1 MIFFLLHLQQNKKYV
16 KLFLGDK
23 MATYIFKGISDND
36 QKKLLTQLYAKTLHY
51 HKGSTVLNNVGKTD
65 MMGIINEGSVNII
78 RIDYNGTKTIIETL
92 GKDEIFYAQT
102 FKSDNNELSIIT
114 QEESR
119 ITLFEYTTM
128 LNLKPRYQDLQRK
141 MLDNFTQ
148 IIIDKLNQNMERI
161 QILTK
166 KTIREKLLAYFQ
178 NEAKKHHRK
187 VFKLNLSLTDLA
199 DYLAIDRSAMMRE
212 IKHLK
217 EDRIIIIEK
226 KRVTLLV

>member
-1 MIFFLLHLQQNKKYV
+1 
-16 KLFLGDK
+16 

-51 HKGSTVLNNVGKTD
+51 SKGSTVLNNVGKTD

-128 LNLKPRYQDLQRK
+128 LNIKPRYQDLQRK

>member
-1 MIFFLLHLQQNKKYV
+1 
-16 KLFLGDK
+16 
-23 MATYIFKGISDND
+23 MAMYIFKGISDND

-51 HKGSTVLNNVGKTD
+51 PKGSTVLNNVGKTD

-128 LNLKPRYQDLQRK
+128 LNIKPRYQDLQRK

>member
-1 MIFFLLHLQQNKKYV
+1 MHLQQNKKYV

-23 MATYIFKGISDND
+23 MATYIFKGISDQD
-36 QKKLLTQLYAKTLHY
+36 QKKLLTQLYTKTLHY
-51 HKGSTVLNNVGKTD
+51 SKGSIVLNNVGKTE
-65 MMGIINEGSVNII
+65 MMGIVREGSINVI
-78 RIDYNGTKTIIETL
+78 RIDYNGTKTIIDSL
-92 GKDEIFYAQT
+92 GKNEIFYAGT
-102 FKSDNNELSIIT
+102 YPSDNNELSIIAS
-114 QEESR
+114 EESR
-119 ITLFEYTTM
+119 VTLFEYSTM
-128 LNLKPRYQDLQRK
+128 MNLKPRYQELQRK

-178 NEAKKHHRK
+178 NESKKYHQK
-187 VFKLNLSLTDLA
+187 TFKLTLSLTDLA

-217 EDRIIIIEK
+217 EDRILSLDK
-226 KRVTLLV
+226 KKVTLYV

>member
-1 MIFFLLHLQQNKKYV
+1 
-16 KLFLGDK
+16 

-51 HKGSTVLNNVGKTD
+51 PKGSTVLNNVGKTD

-92 GKDEIFYAQT
+92 GKNEIFYAQT

-128 LNLKPRYQDLQRK
+128 LNIKPRYQDLQRK

>member
-1 MIFFLLHLQQNKKYV
+1 
-16 KLFLGDK
+16 
-23 MATYIFKGISDND
+23 MATYIFQGISDND

-51 HKGSTVLNNVGKTD
+51 SKGSTVLNNVGKTD

-128 LNLKPRYQDLQRK
+128 LNIKPRYQDLQRK

>member
-1 MIFFLLHLQQNKKYV
+1 MHLQQNKKYV

-51 HKGSTVLNNVGKTD
+51 SKGSTVLNNVGKTD

>member
-1 MIFFLLHLQQNKKYV
+1 
-16 KLFLGDK
+16 

-51 HKGSTVLNNVGKTD
+51 PKGSTVLNNVGKTD

-128 LNLKPRYQDLQRK
+128 LNIKPRYQDLQRK

>member
-1 MIFFLLHLQQNKKYV
+1 MQQNKKYV

-51 HKGSTVLNNVGKTD
+51 SKGSTVLNNVGKTD

-128 LNLKPRYQDLQRK
+128 LNIKPRYQDLQRK

>member
-1 MIFFLLHLQQNKKYV
+1 MQQNKKYV

-23 MATYIFKGISDND
+23 MATYIFQGISDND

-51 HKGSTVLNNVGKTD
+51 SKGSTVLNNVGKTD

-128 LNLKPRYQDLQRK
+128 LNIKPRYQDLQRK

>member
-1 MIFFLLHLQQNKKYV
+1 MQQNKKYV

-51 HKGSTVLNNVGKTD
+51 PKGSTVLNNVGKTD

-92 GKDEIFYAQT
+92 GKNEIFYAQT

-128 LNLKPRYQDLQRK
+128 LNIKPRYQDLQRK

>member
-1 MIFFLLHLQQNKKYV
+1 
-16 KLFLGDK
+16 

-51 HKGSTVLNNVGKTD
+51 PKGSTVLNNVGKTD

-92 GKDEIFYAQT
+92 GKNEIFYAQT

>member
-1 MIFFLLHLQQNKKYV
+1 MQQNKKYV

-51 HKGSTVLNNVGKTD
+51 PKGSTVLNNVGKTD

-128 LNLKPRYQDLQRK
+128 LNIKPRYQDLQRK

>member
-1 MIFFLLHLQQNKKYV
+1 MQQNEKYV

-51 HKGSTVLNNVGKTD
+51 SKGSTVLNNVGKTD

-128 LNLKPRYQDLQRK
+128 LNIKPRYQDLQRK

>member
-1 MIFFLLHLQQNKKYV
+1 
-16 KLFLGDK
+16 
-23 MATYIFKGISDND
+23 MAMYIFKGISDND

-51 HKGSTVLNNVGKTD
+51 SKGSTVLNNVGKTD

-128 LNLKPRYQDLQRK
+128 LNIKPRYQDLQRK

>member
-1 MIFFLLHLQQNKKYV
+1 MHLQQNKKYV

-51 HKGSTVLNNVGKTD
+51 PKGSTVLNNVGKTD

-128 LNLKPRYQDLQRK
+128 LNIKPRYQDLQRK

>member
-1 MIFFLLHLQQNKKYV
+1 MQQNKKYV

-23 MATYIFKGISDND
+23 MAMYIFKGISDND

-51 HKGSTVLNNVGKTD
+51 SKGSTVLNNVGKTD

-128 LNLKPRYQDLQRK
+128 LNIKPRYQDLQRK